1 MPKFCCFEEDHE
13 SRTVVY
19 VNPMLVQTIRP
30 NGNKTVIEFA
40 DNATVGVIPPVKT
53 VVDQLEIKWNE

>member
-13 SRTVVY
+13 LRTVVY
-19 VNPMLVQTIRP
+19 VNPVLVRTIRP

-40 DNATVGVIPPVKT
+40 ENATVGVIAPVKT
-53 VVDQLEIKWNE
+53 VVEQLDLKRNE